1 MQRQPEK
8 SFASYFILGSSVCIN
23 FDVPTTP
30 YEPIWK
36 LKNFYFLD
44 DFCEKPCRY
53 IGKFWGNVGAHR
65 DILEIPCERGVRSTL
80 GTPAH
85 GISKMFLLTQ
95 SLPLSSWVL
104 IELFYILEY
113 PVLERVCVHVYR
125 HI

>member
-65 DILEIPCERGVRSTL
+65 DILEILDVGAREAHL
-80 GTPAH
+80 GSPASR
-85 GISKMFLLTQ
+85 ISKMFLLTQ
-95 SLPLSSWVL
+95 RSPNL
-104 IELFYILEY
+104 
-113 PVLERVCVHVYR
+113 R
-125 HI
+125 HAET